1 MLDWTSIKNGVV
13 EEIIRCGAIIFS
25 DAKLKSGRT
34 SPFFFNVA
42 KMFNPR
48 SLDIL
53 GEAYARAIAE
63 LLDLNEFEGIFGPS
77 YKGIPLAVAT
87 SFKMRQLYG
96 KDKPVLYDRKEVKSY
111 GVKGDERVVGAVDK
125 GSRLVMVDDVLT
137 TGLTKLKL
145 KEDLEALGYK
155 VVGVVVLMDRNEKEN
170 SLPASEVIKGYGLKF
185 SSIIEAVEL
194 FQVLWSRRD
203 ELKIEPSVFKK
214 IKEYYDAHG
223 SKKLL
228 FLSDV

>member
-1 MLDWTSIKNGVV
+1 MLDWAPIKSSVV
-13 EEIIRCGAIIFS
+13 KEIIRCGAIIFS
-25 DAKLKSGRT
+25 DVKLKSGRP

-48 SLDIL
+48 SLDII
-53 GEAYARAIAE
+53 GEAYAKVITE
-63 LLDLNEFEGIFGPS
+63 LLSLNEFEGIFGPS
-77 YKGIPLAVAT
+77 YKGIPLAVAA
-87 SFKMRQLYG
+87 SFKIRQLYG
-96 KDKPVLYDRKEVKSY
+96 EDKPVLYDRKEVKGY

-155 VVGVVVLMDRNEKEN
+155 VVGVVVLMDRNEREN
-170 SLPASEVIKGYGLKF
+170 DLPASEVIKRHGLKF
-185 SSIIEAVEL
+185 GSVIEAEEL
-194 FQVLWSRRD
+194 FQVLWSRKD
-203 ELKIEPSVFKK
+203 ELKIELSVFKK
-214 IKEYYDAHG
+214 VKEYYDLYG

-228 FLSDV
+228 FLSDI

>member
-1 MLDWTSIKNGVV
+1 MLDWTPIKNSVM

-25 DAKLKSGRT
+25 DVKLKSGRS

-48 SLDIL
+48 SLDVI
-53 GEAYARAIAE
+53 GEAYAKVITK
-63 LLDLNEFEGIFGPS
+63 LLSLDEFEGIFGPS
-77 YKGIPLAVAT
+77 YKGIPLAVAA
-87 SFKMRQLYG
+87 SFKIRQLYG
-96 KDKPVLYDRKEVKSY
+96 EDKPVLYDRKEVKGY

-137 TGLTKLKL
+137 TGLTKLEL

-170 SLPASEVIKGYGLKF
+170 DLPASEVIKRHGLKF
-185 SSIIEAVEL
+185 SSIIEAEEL
-194 FQVLWSRRD
+194 FQVLWSRKD
-203 ELKIEPSVFKK
+203 ELKIELSVFKK
-214 IKEYYDAHG
+214 IKEYYDLYG

-228 FLSDV
+228 FLSDI

>member
-1 MLDWTSIKNGVV
+1 MLDWASIKNSVV
-13 EEIIRCGAIIFS
+13 EEIVRCGAIVFS
-25 DAKLKSGRT
+25 DAKLKSGRS

-48 SLDIL
+48 SLDVL
-53 GEAYARAIAE
+53 GEAYARVITE

-96 KDKPVLYDRKEVKSY
+96 KDKPVLYDRKEVKGY

-155 VVGVVVLMDRNEKEN
+155 VVGVVVLMDRNEKEDG
-170 SLPASEVIKGYGLKF
+170 LPASEVIKSHGLKF
-185 SSIIEAVEL
+185 GSIIEAVEL

-214 IKEYYDAHG
+214 IKEYYDVYG

>member
-1 MLDWTSIKNGVV
+1 MSDLVSIKRSVV

-25 DAKLKSGRT
+25 EAKLKSGRS

-53 GEAYARAIAE
+53 GEAYAKTIVE
-63 LLDLNEFEGIFGPS
+63 LLGLRGFEGIFGPS
-77 YKGIPLAVAT
+77 YKGVPLAVAT
-87 SFKMRQLYG
+87 SLKMRQLYG
-96 KDKPVLYDRKEVKSY
+96 EDKPVLYDRKEAKSY
-111 GVKGDERVVGAVDK
+111 GVKDDERVVGAVGE

-145 KEDLEALGYK
+145 KEELEALGYK
-155 VVGVVVLMDRNEKEN
+155 VVGVIVLMDRNEREDC
-170 SLPASEVIKGYGLKF
+170 LPASDVIKRHGLKF
-185 SSIIEAVEL
+185 ASIIEAAEL
-194 FQVLWSRRD
+194 LQELWARRG
-203 ELKIEPSVFKK
+203 ELKIEESVFKK
-214 IKEYYDAHG
+214 IKEYYDAYG